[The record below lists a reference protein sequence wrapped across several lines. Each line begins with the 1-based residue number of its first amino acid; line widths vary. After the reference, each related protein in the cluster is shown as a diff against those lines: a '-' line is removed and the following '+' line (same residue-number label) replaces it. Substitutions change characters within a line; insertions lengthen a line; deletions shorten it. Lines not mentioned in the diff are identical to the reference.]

1 MIEEDPFNLNKLVLP
16 REMIRERCITVP
28 RKIRHGH
35 FVKVP
40 WAWIERLAPT
50 HSAATYRV
58 AHHVLYQHWKQRGQP
73 IRVAN
78 GVLRM
83 EGVPRTSKW
92 RALLELERLGLISI
106 ERRLRKSPLVTVH
119 LHPQS

>member
-1 MIEEDPFNLNKLVLP
+1 MIEDEDQLDIAKFRLP
-16 REMIRERCITVP
+16 PEMVRGRRITVP

-40 WAWIERLAPT
+40 WIWIERLART

-58 AHHVLYQHWKQRGQP
+58 AMHLLYQHWKQRGQP
-73 IRVAN
+73 IRLAN

-83 EGVPRTSKW
+83 EGVPGPANG
-92 RALLELERLGLISI
+92 ALYWSLNGL
-106 ERRLRKSPLVTVH
+106 P
-119 LHPQS
+119 